1 MPGKGG
7 TVQYRVGPEAAAFRA
22 KLVQMG
28 IDLQDFKTI
37 NRLLAENV
45 AEEARGRA
53 PVVEGTLKGDIRG
66 GGTKTRAYVSVGRKR
81 IPYAGPIHFG
91 WPARNIEPNP
101 FLYEAMDARADEVE
115 KVYAKRVD
123 DLAMR
128 TRTNALIKAKVGA

>member
-7 TVQYRVGPEAAAFRA
+7 TVQYRAGPEAAVFRA

-28 IDLQDFKTI
+28 IDLKDFKTI

-45 AEEARGRA
+45 AEEARGRV

-91 WPARNIEPNP
+91 WPARNIQPNM
-101 FLYEAMDARADEVE
+101 FLYEAMDSRADEVQE
-115 KVYAKRVD
+115 VYARRVD
-123 DLAMR
+123 ELAMR
-128 TRTNALIKAKVGA
+128 TRTNAIIRGKA